1 MRRTIEL
8 KIKMELKSDT
18 VFGNGSSIPGGED
31 ISVLNDS
38 YGFPYYKGGTFKGV
52 FREELLRYL
61 VWTGEEEKQAEM
73 KVNQLLGKGGDDN
86 LADNGKLVFS
96 DFFLSD
102 TVKAYVLNEIGR
114 ENSQAV
120 LDSFTNLRVFTS
132 IKEGM
137 ASDGS
142 LRMAR
147 CVNKGVCLYSEI
159 ECDEKDQILVENVL
173 KMIKWVG
180 TMRNRGFGKVQITVI
195 E

>member
-1 MRRTIEL
+1 M

-61 VWTGEEEKQAEM
+61 VWTGEEEKQAEVQ
-73 KVNQLLGKGGDDN
+73 VNQLLGKSGDDN
-86 LADNGKLVFS
+86 LVDNGKLVFS

-120 LDSFTNLRVFTS
+120 LDSFTNLRAFTS

-159 ECDEKDQILVENVL
+159 ECDEKYQILVENVL

>member
-1 MRRTIEL
+1 M
-8 KIKMELKSDT
+8 KVKMELKSDT

-31 ISVLNDS
+31 ISILCDD

-52 FREELLRYL
+52 FREELFRYL
-61 VWTGEEEKQAEM
+61 IWTGVEEKQAEVQ
-73 KVNQLLGKGGDDN
+73 VNQLLGKSGDDN

-96 DFFLSD
+96 DFSLSN
-102 TVKAYVLNEIGR
+102 TVKAYVLNEIGK

-120 LDSFTNLRVFTS
+120 LDAFTNLRAFTS
-132 IKEGM
+132 ITEGM

-147 CVNKGVCLYSEI
+147 CVNKGVCFYSEI
-159 ECDEKDQILVENVL
+159 QCDEKDKPLVEDVL
-173 KMIKWVG
+173 KMVKWVG
-180 TMRNRGFGKVQITVI
+180 TMRNRGFGKVQITVV

>member
-1 MRRTIEL
+1 
-8 KIKMELKSDT
+8 
-18 VFGNGSSIPGGED
+18 
-31 ISVLNDS
+31 
-38 YGFPYYKGGTFKGV
+38 
-52 FREELLRYL
+52 
-61 VWTGEEEKQAEM
+61 
-73 KVNQLLGKGGDDN
+73 
-86 LADNGKLVFS
+86 
-96 DFFLSD
+96 
-102 TVKAYVLNEIGR
+102 
-114 ENSQAV
+114 
-120 LDSFTNLRVFTS
+120 
-132 IKEGM
+132 M

>member
-1 MRRTIEL
+1 M

-31 ISVLNDS
+31 ISVLSDS

-61 VWTGEEEKQAEM
+61 VWTGEEEKQAEVQ
-73 KVNQLLGKGGDDN
+73 VNQLLGKSGDDN
-86 LADNGKLVFS
+86 LVDNGKLVFS

-102 TVKAYVLNEIGR
+102 MVKAYVLNEIGR

-120 LDSFTNLRVFTS
+120 LDSFTNLRAFTS

>member
-61 VWTGEEEKQAEM
+61 VWTGEEEKQAEVQ
-73 KVNQLLGKGGDDN
+73 VNQLLGKSGDDN
-86 LADNGKLVFS
+86 LVDNGKLVFS

-120 LDSFTNLRVFTS
+120 LDSFTNLRTFTMER
-132 IKEGM
+132 I
-137 ASDGS
+137 
-142 LRMAR
+142 
-147 CVNKGVCLYSEI
+147 
-159 ECDEKDQILVENVL
+159 
-173 KMIKWVG
+173 
-180 TMRNRGFGKVQITVI
+180 
-195 E
+195 